1 MKIEQILDIIL
12 ELSHSQGFYGRLYE
26 DLMDIK
32 DTDEIAWS
40 SIVETLEAQNFK
52 EPLDLILYLEQ

>member
-1 MKIEQILDIIL
+1 MNIEQILEIIL
-12 ELSHSQGFYGRLYE
+12 ELSYSQGFYGKLYE
-26 DLMDIK
+26 DLMSIK

-40 SIVETLEAQNFK
+40 SIVETLEAKKFN

>member
-26 DLMDIK
+26 ELVTLK
-32 DTDEIAWS
+32 EECTPAWNVV
-40 SIVETLEAQNFK
+40 VETLEEQNFK
-52 EPLDLILYLEQ
+52 EPLDVILYFEQ